1 MSKALPVNTAASPA
15 EDLPPPGHRRRSYP
29 LAAMEALRAIDDQL
43 SLTEACGFIY
53 ICENEGISLRELG
66 SLLNA
71 QPHTVSRIVGR
82 LSTGFGNR
90 AADLVDVR
98 VLPEDSRVRTLH
110 LTPRGQAVVEELD
123 DLLLTPVPIQL
134 PRP

>member
-1 MSKALPVNTAASPA
+1 MSIASSPLA
-15 EDLPPPGHRRRSYP
+15 EVSASSGHRRRSYP
-29 LAAMEALRAIDDQL
+29 LAAMETLRSIDDQL

-90 AADLVDVR
+90 AADLVEVR
-98 VLPEDSRVRTLH
+98 ILPADSRVRTLH
-110 LTPRGQAVVEELD
+110 LTPRGRAVVTELD
-123 DLLLTPVPIQL
+123 DLLLTPVPINL
-134 PRP
+134 PHP